1 MRRKFDFLGDMLER
15 MGVPLM
21 DAPTRELVDAFFSR
35 LPESGPL
42 SESDSLSEPD
52 SLPEAGPAEKE
63 G

>member
-35 LPESGPL
+35 LSESGP
-42 SESDSLSEPD
+42 LSEPD

>member
-1 MRRKFDFLGDMLER
+1 MLER

-21 DAPTRELVDAFFSR
+21 DAPTLELVDAFFSH
-35 LPESGPL
+35 L
-42 SESDSLSEPD
+42 SESDSRPDPGPLSEPD